1 VDSASASLLS
11 ELHGFSIN
19 NAGRVDLARAGFCHC
34 IILADVGIHGIFPC
48 VGSLGLKDFEE
59 HYLLLLTGLSRLH
72 PTSSIAFSGLVFC
85 AVLAVKVHCPAWG

>member
-1 VDSASASLLS
+1 VGSESASLLS